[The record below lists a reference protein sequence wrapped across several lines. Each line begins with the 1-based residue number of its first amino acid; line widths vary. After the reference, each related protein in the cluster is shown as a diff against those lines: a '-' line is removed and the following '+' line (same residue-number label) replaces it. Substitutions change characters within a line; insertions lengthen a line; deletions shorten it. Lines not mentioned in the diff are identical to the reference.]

1 MEPDDGLLLPMV
13 NGGENRQRSKRLSTA
28 VERGQMLRLRPGI
41 GIRPETWLRAPR
53 WKQFLLVA
61 AAAAAQDE
69 SRIFARETS
78 LALRGI
84 PLLHTPE
91 AVQIRAHGYGRNGR
105 SPVRALTG
113 NADQQTV
120 SAMIRRVLSP
130 QDPQR
135 ELWRLRPL
143 PLKRIE
149 APLPRGISRQQLRQ
163 RIRSG
168 QQRIAW
174 EHVAAG
180 PLGRAADPPP
190 GYRVDPL
197 EIALLTAV
205 PAMSW
210 PEAVTVLDAV
220 KRQSMDVDQLVPHWD
235 LLRTGAAE
243 RAFLGAWEF
252 ADARSE
258 SALESWSRAVIH
270 QLGFAAPSLQRE
282 IVLPDGSL
290 ARVDFL
296 WEDEGIIG
304 EADGLAKYR
313 AGGYTEDPDAERIR
327 EKRRQNALE
336 HLGYKVRRWEMR
348 HLRDPGKLAEILH
361 AAGVPRVPHRQ
372 LAPAN

>member
-1 MEPDDGLLLPMV
+1 MV
-13 NGGENRQRSKRLSTA
+13 NGGESRQRSKRLSTA

-41 GIRPETWLRAPR
+41 GIRPEAWLRAPR
-53 WKQFLLVA
+53 WKQFLFMA
-61 AAAAAQDE
+61 AGAAAQDE

-78 LALRGI
+78 LALHGI

-120 SAMIRRVLSP
+120 SAIIRRVLSP

-135 ELWRLRPL
+135 ELWRLKPI

-149 APLPRGISRQQLRQ
+149 APLPRGMSRQQMRQ

-168 QQRIAW
+168 QQQIAW
-174 EHVAAG
+174 EHLAAG
-180 PLGRAADPPP
+180 PLGPAVDPPH

-197 EIALLTAV
+197 HIALLTAV
-205 PAMSW
+205 PVMSW
-210 PEAVTVLDAV
+210 PGAVTTLDAV
-220 KRQSMDVDQLVPHWD
+220 KRRGAHIDHLVPHWD
-235 LLRTGAAE
+235 LLRTGVAE

-282 IVLPDGSL
+282 IVLPDGVV

-313 AGGYTEDPDAERIR
+313 TGGYTEDPDAERIR

-348 HLRDPGKLAEILH
+348 HLRDPGRLSGILH
-361 AAGVPRVPHRQ
+361 AAGVPRAPHAQ
-372 LAPAN
+372 LIPTN